1 MKHTK
6 FGRYELLHK
15 VAAGGMAEIYLGR
28 QWGQVGFFR
37 DVIIKRLFPYFAEN
51 AQVLRMFQDEARLL
65 TELYHPNIPQVYDL
79 GETGGYWY
87 IAMEHV
93 GGFRLVDI
101 CQAAAKQAKP
111 MPLAVSL
118 GIVSQICAALHHA
131 HERTDRE
138 GRPLRIVH
146 CDVTPHNIMVTL
158 DGVVKVFDFGV
169 AQTAVRTDNEVGFV
183 RGTYAYMAPE
193 QVKAKALDKRADVFG
208 VGVILYEL
216 TTGRRLFQGND
227 VQIMT
232 AIVEKDVTAP
242 SSFIQSYPREL
253 DAILLSA
260 LTRDRSQRTP
270 SANHVMMSLEQF
282 AIRNSFVLASG
293 AIAMYMRE
301 LFPYERA
308 REAGMGLVQSFSE
321 DSEKPPVLTIE
332 EFEEKLLL
340 EELRRLK
347 ETAPTVES
355 YADEIPKPLDLPK
368 PDRPNIGIATHS
380 SRLPNHNG
388 VGSIETELEE
398 GGNQVNARSDRLGLD
413 RFDEESDLKPI
424 VVLTPKPK
432 SPLKSK
438 ASQGSFMS
446 NLARRLQKDTKSKEP
461 PNK

>member
-28 QWGQVGFFR
+28 QWGQAGFFR

-65 TELYHPNIPQVYDL
+65 AELYHPNIPQVYDL

-169 AQTAVRTDNEVGFV
+169 AQTAVRTDDEVGFV

-232 AIVEKDVTAP
+232 AIVEKDVAPP
-242 SSFIQSYPREL
+242 SSFIQGYPREL
-253 DAILLSA
+253 DTILLSA
-260 LTRDRSQRTP
+260 LSRDRSRRTA
-270 SANHVMMSLEQF
+270 SARHVMMSLEQF
-282 AIRNSFVLASG
+282 AVRNSFVLASG
-293 AIAMYMRE
+293 AIAKYMRA
-301 LFPYERA
+301 LFPYQRA

-321 DSEKPPVLTIE
+321 DSERPPELGVE

-347 ETAPTVES
+347 EATPAVES
-355 YADEIPKPLDLPK
+355 YVDEIPQPLNLPK
-368 PDRPNIGIATHS
+368 SSMRSNGSATLGGQ
-380 SRLPNHNG
+380 LPNHNG
-388 VGSIETELEE
+388 IGSIETELEE
-398 GGNQVNARSDRLGLD
+398 RKAQVKAQSDRLGLD
-413 RFDEESDLKPI
+413 RFDEDSDLKPI
-424 VVLTPKPK
+424 VVLTPKTKPPYK
-432 SPLKSK
+432 NK
-438 ASQGSFMS
+438 ASQGNFMS
-446 NLARRLQKDTKSKEP
+446 NLARRLQKDTKSQSDK
-461 PNK
+461 

>member
-28 QWGQVGFFR
+28 QWGHAGFFR

-65 TELYHPNIPQVYDL
+65 AELYHPNIPQVYDL

-93 GGFRLVDI
+93 GGFRLVDV
-101 CQAAAKQAKP
+101 CQAAAKQTKP

-138 GRPLRIVH
+138 SRPMRIVH

-169 AQTAVRTDNEVGFV
+169 AQTAVRTDDEVGFV

-208 VGVILYEL
+208 LGVILYEL

-232 AIVEKDVTAP
+232 AIVEKDVAPP
-242 SSFIQSYPREL
+242 SSFIPGFPREL
-253 DAILLSA
+253 DTILLSA
-260 LTRDRSQRTP
+260 LSRDRSNRTAG
-270 SANHVMMSLEQF
+270 ANHVMMSLEQF
-282 AIRNSFVLASG
+282 AVRNSFVLASG
-293 AIAMYMRE
+293 AIADYMRA

-308 REAGMGLVQSFSE
+308 REAGMGLVQSFSD
-321 DSEKPPVLTIE
+321 DSERPPALGIE
-332 EFEEKLLL
+332 ELEEKLLL

-347 ETAPTVES
+347 ETTPTLEG
-355 YADEIPKPLDLPK
+355 YIDEIPQPLDLPK
-368 PDRPNIGIATHS
+368 PDKRNNGIAMPDGQFS
-380 SRLPNHNG
+380 NHNG
-388 VGSIETELEE
+388 VGSIESELEE
-398 GGNQVNARSDRLGLD
+398 RKIRANTRSDRLGLD
-413 RFDEESDLKPI
+413 RFDEDSDLKPI
-424 VVLTPKPK
+424 VVLTPKPNQ
-432 SPLKSK
+432 PYKSK
-438 ASQGSFMS
+438 ASQGNFMS
-446 NLARRLQKDTKSKEP
+446 NLARRLQRDTKTSSDK
-461 PNK
+461 